1 MKKFQQGDVLFKEI
15 DKEEFLQLKKEE
27 EKKHYSNFKIT
38 SGFNSCDVYDKNI
51 ETEND
56 QARKTEKRIVEERYV
71 HMDALL
77 DNSKCTVA
85 LGEATGHHHRF
96 ETATTGTEITAY
108 SNFGWK
114 PSDDPAQCNYV
125 VIKGDGDVNDKNAVG
140 TLTHEEHNPI
150 QVPSGYY
157 KIDIVKEFDHFSQLT
172 RSVVD

>member
-15 DKEEFLQLKKEE
+15 DKKEFLDLKEKEE
-27 EKKHYSNFKIT
+27 KRHFSNFKIT
-38 SGFNSCDVYDKNI
+38 SGLHSGDVYDKNI

-56 QARKTEKRIVEERYV
+56 QARGTEKR
-71 HMDALL
+71 L

-108 SNFGWK
+108 SNIGWK
-114 PSDDPAQCNYV
+114 PSNDPAQCNYV
-125 VIKGDGDVNDKNAVG
+125 VIKGDGDANDKNAVG

>member
-15 DKEEFLQLKKEE
+15 DKEEFLQLKEKE
-27 EKKHYSNFKIT
+27 EKKHFSNFKVT

-51 ETEND
+51 EMKMN
-56 QARKTEKRIVEERYV
+56 
-71 HMDALL
+71 
-77 DNSKCTVA
+77 NSTSGEYTLSNTKCTVA

-114 PSDDPAQCNYV
+114 PSDDPAQCDYV
-125 VIKGDGDVNDKNAVG
+125 VIKGDGDVNDKNAIG

-150 QVPSGYY
+150 EIPSGYY
-157 KIDIVKEFDHFSQLT
+157 KVDIVKEFDHFSQLT